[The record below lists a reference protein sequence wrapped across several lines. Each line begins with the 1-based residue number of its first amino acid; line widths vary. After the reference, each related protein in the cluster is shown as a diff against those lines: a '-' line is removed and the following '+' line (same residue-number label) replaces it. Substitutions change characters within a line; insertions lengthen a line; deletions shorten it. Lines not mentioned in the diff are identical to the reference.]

1 MKTPVNVLMIA
12 IGYWLA
18 VYGITQV
25 PNVINNYYL
34 NLVWLTLV
42 IPNVFHLIVGKIPHL
57 AVDRMFFMVASLI
70 ALILTYITNM
80 IWNKTKEDLKDYG
93 TDKMKTLKTS
103 ALIMLYF
110 TVGALATYYSGV
122 DKSIYSNMGWETVV

>member
-1 MKTPVNVLMIA
+1 MKTPVNVLMVA

-18 VYGITQV
+18 VYGVTQV

-42 IPNVFHLIVGKIPHL
+42 IPNVFHLIVARIPQL

-80 IWNKTKEDLKDYG
+80 VWNKTKEDLKGYG

-122 DKSIYSNMGWETVV
+122 DKSIYSNMGWEMVA

>member
-1 MKTPVNVLMIA
+1 MKTPISVLMVA

-18 VYGITQV
+18 VYGVTQV

-42 IPNVFHLIVGKIPHL
+42 IPNVFHLIVGRIPQL

-70 ALILTYITNM
+70 ALILTYITNRF
-80 IWNKTKEDLKDYG
+80 WDKTKEDLKGYG

-110 TVGALATYYSGV
+110 TIGALATYYSGV
-122 DKSIYSNMGWETVV
+122 DKSIYSNMGWEMTA

>member
-1 MKTPVNVLMIA
+1 MKTPISVLMIA

-18 VYGITQV
+18 VYGVTQV

-42 IPNVFHLIVGKIPHL
+42 IPNVFHLIVGRIPQL

-80 IWNKTKEDLKDYG
+80 VWNKTKEDLKGYG

-122 DKSIYSNMGWETVV
+122 DKSIYSNMGWEMVA